1 MGQVTEGS
9 AVRRWLAGYEAV
21 WRAPDAL

>member
-1 MGQVTEGS
+1 MGQVTDRS